1 MKQYLYF
8 VFQRNARERECYTF
22 PKNLHIHLLL
32 ALEGTSRIHLLQH
45 IYKANSLLPLVCHT
59 GNQKKKVIFYFSF
72 QYKII
77 YVYYFIFRKP
87 LQIDSTNLVS
97 TYHSA
102 SYAGCNSKNQNK
114 STNYKKTEQGSSG
127 GGNSK
132 SPVKATMMVHTGL
145 VFVL

>member
-1 MKQYLYF
+1 MF
-8 VFQRNARERECYTF
+8 
-22 PKNLHIHLLL
+22 HI
-32 ALEGTSRIHLLQH
+32 
-45 IYKANSLLPLVCHT
+45 
-59 GNQKKKVIFYFSF
+59 F
-72 QYKII
+72 
-77 YVYYFIFRKP
+77 FRKP

-114 STNYKKTEQGSSG
+114 STNYKKTEQNSSG

-132 SPVKATMMVHTGL
+132 APVKATMMVHTGS

>member
-1 MKQYLYF
+1 MW
-8 VFQRNARERECYTF
+8 
-22 PKNLHIHLLL
+22 NLHIQLLL

-45 IYKANSLLPLVCHT
+45 IYKAYRKL
-59 GNQKKKVIFYFSF
+59 FSTF
-72 QYKII
+72 LFSTKPSR
-77 YVYYFIFRKP
+77 YVSYFIFRKP

-127 GGNSK
+127 GNSK
-132 SPVKATMMVHTGL
+132 STVKATMMVHTGL
-145 VFVL
+145 IFVFCVSSQSSQFFPSPWKLTKRKAEQF

>member
-8 VFQRNARERECYTF
+8 VFQRNASKERVLYQFIRTF
-22 PKNLHIHLLL
+22 IFIYYQHLR
-32 ALEGTSRIHLLQH
+32 ALEESTYYSTYTKHT
-45 IYKANSLLPLVCHT
+45 VCCHT

-77 YVYYFIFRKP
+77 HLYIFFFRKP

-114 STNYKKTEQGSSG
+114 STNYKKTEQRSSG

-145 VFVL
+145 VFVI